1 MARQLKRFGNEF
13 RNARREIERAAA
25 LIVAR
30 GLDDG
35 EFVAAEPRQHVGG
48 AQRRSQA
55 AGDLPE
61 QFIAGGMAERIV
73 DVLETVEVEH
83 QDRKRPLVPPLVR
96 IDVMELFEKERPVR
110 QPGQDVGLRQ
120 FQNTPVHPGELVRIA
135 ACEP

>member
-1 MARQLKRFGNEF
+1 MLGRQCYPDTGADFDAVARQLKRFGNEF
-13 RNARREIERAAA
+13 RNASREIERTAA

-61 QFIAGGMAERIV
+61 QFIAGGMTEQIV

-110 QPGQDVGLRQ
+110 
-120 FQNTPVHPGELVRIA
+120 
-135 ACEP
+135 